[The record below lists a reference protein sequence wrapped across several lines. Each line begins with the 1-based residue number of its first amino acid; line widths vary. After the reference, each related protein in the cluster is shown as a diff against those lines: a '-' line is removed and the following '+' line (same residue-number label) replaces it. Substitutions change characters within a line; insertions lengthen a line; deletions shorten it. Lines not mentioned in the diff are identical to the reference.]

1 MANASHLFSYLTSLR
16 EVFFLISI
24 FDFPQASIPEVACA
38 IDSQKW
44 WLYCTS
50 KKVPMAKY
58 QLTTESARLGGL
70 RIAAMRDVAVNW
82 AISSRANACLLAKI
96 CHSAL
101 TRKL

>member
-1 MANASHLFSYLTSLR
+1 MSNASHLFSYLTSLG
-16 EVFFLISI
+16 SI
-24 FDFPQASIPEVACA
+24 FSDIHNLTSLRPVFQKVACA
-38 IDSQKW
+38 IGSQKW

-58 QLTTESARLGGL
+58 QLTTESARLGSL
-70 RIAAMRDVAVNW
+70 RIAARGDVAVNW
-82 AISSRANACLLAKI
+82 ASKANACLLAKI

>member
-1 MANASHLFSYLTSLR
+1 MVNASQLFSYLTSLR
-16 EVFFLISI
+16 EVFFSDIHNLTS
-24 FDFPQASIPEVACA
+24 FRPVSQEVACA

-70 RIAAMRDVAVNW
+70 RIAARRDVAVN
-82 AISSRANACLLAKI
+82 
-96 CHSAL
+96 
-101 TRKL
+101 

>member
-1 MANASHLFSYLTSLR
+1 MTSLR

-24 FDFPQASIPEVACA
+24 FDFPQASIPRSCMCNR
-38 IDSQKW
+38 QPKW

-70 RIAAMRDVAVNW
+70 RIAARIDVAVNW
-82 AISSRANACLLAKI
+82 ASRANSCLLAKI